1 MSENSYIVVMRLLL
15 LLAACVLPFGLNA
28 QTTPDTICTLNCA
41 HPGYRSITQ
50 EVGGETLM
58 REYILHVPSGY
69 DAASAHPLVLSL
81 IHISEP
87 TRPY

>member
-1 MSENSYIVVMRLLL
+1 MKTMLTLVA
-15 LLAACVLPFGLNA
+15 LASACFSFA
-28 QTTPDTICTLNCA
+28 QATPDTICTLNCA

-69 DAASAHPLVLSL
+69 DLSL
-81 IHISEP
+81 IHI
-87 TRPY
+87 